1 MWINVT
7 FIMVTKVT
15 MSYKPYY
22 THNKN
27 VNREI
32 RQNYLLLDQ
41 TKNNF
46 WNVTFLSIYTN
57 LEDYFTNEKFF
68 YTLRYWNDY
77 L

>member
-1 MWINVT
+1 
-7 FIMVTKVT
+7 MVTKVT

-46 WNVTFLSIYTN
+46 
-57 LEDYFTNEKFF
+57 
-68 YTLRYWNDY
+68 
-77 L
+77 

>member
-15 MSYKPYY
+15 MSYKSYY

-32 RQNYLLLDQ
+32 RQLFAVRSNKKMIFEMLLFCQFIQ
-41 TKNNF
+41 TLKIILLMKKSF
-46 WNVTFLSIYTN
+46 IL
-57 LEDYFTNEKFF
+57 
-68 YTLRYWNDY
+68 LRYWIDY